1 LPTCAVT
8 CAIITAQVEKNQE
21 ADFFDGEIN
30 PDESKVVNIKIFK
43 NIKSGQNDVDKLNA
57 IC

>member
-1 LPTCAVT
+1 MT

-21 ADFFDGEIN
+21 VDFFDGEIN